1 MATLFTRRF
10 NKYNIP
16 RVINN
21 TKVHKIYRET
31 NKRHENDLFK
41 IYNKELV
48 AFPYEEDKYNELLN
62 IKVNKENRNIADFY
76 FNPNIYINVH
86 NNKIKNLE
94 FSDFDLEN
102 VDKYFLFEKEYLDTY
117 FPEGLAGEIP
127 KDILMHNTDN
137 DNFDI
142 FLNKTNKQNSKTN
155 NESINT
161 SNSLILQNHNFEHLK
176 GVGIL
181 YRKLTHEIINELQIC
196 EKKCKT
202 SNKRESYNL
211 DKYFLSNKK
220 VDAYYDN
227 AKNIINATCINTDEE
242 KTQTSDELK
251 NNIYKSRS
259 ILIDGKRGTGKSC
272 ILNTVVLW
280 AKLRSWIV
288 IFIPDIKKYKFDIN
302 TIVRSNT
309 NLYIQPELSKEF
321 LENILKVNEK
331 YLKEIKIFKDILYNT
346 CLDGTHLLYNKKI
359 YNDIIKKTIEE
370 EISNDNNYS
379 KLNDIEQNMYR
390 QKLYKFYQDNIKIP
404 NILDKFPIPQ
414 NLVELIN
421 IGINNSAYSNLCVYI
436 LFEHLKKQTQFPVL
450 IAVDQFNYNLSVSE
464 YLSINFENTK
474 YNGYIP
480 TYYFTIPKLLLQWNT
495 SKYKRCVKI
504 VSTCWDRENRRNF
517 RPDFLGIN
525 KKEIKTLRNFTLV
538 EFKNYVSHLFNQ
550 NVIYNFDIN
559 KLEYFY
565 MLTGG
570 NGFQARKLLTT
581 LY

>member
-1 MATLFTRRF
+1 MATLITRRF

-31 NKRHENDLFK
+31 NKRHEDDLFK

-137 DNFDI
+137 DNFDL
-142 FLNKTNKQNSKTN
+142 FLNKIKK
-155 NESINT
+155 ESVNT
-161 SNSLILQNHNFEHLK
+161 SNSLIPQKHNFEHLK

-181 YRKLTHEIINELQIC
+181 YRKLTHEIINELRIC
-196 EKKCKT
+196 EQNYKI

-211 DKYFLSNKK
+211 DKYFLNNQN
-220 VDAYYDN
+220 VDVYYDN
-227 AKNIINATCINTDEE
+227 TKNVTNPTYINNDEE
-242 KTQTSDELK
+242 KIQTYDKSK

-346 CLDGTHLLYNKKI
+346 CLDGTHLFYNKKI

-370 EISNDNNYS
+370 EIANDNNYS

-404 NILDKFPIPQ
+404 NILDKFPMPQ

-436 LFEHLKKQTQFPVL
+436 LFEHLKKQTQFPIL

-517 RPDFLGIN
+517 RPDLLGIN
-525 KKEIKTLRNFTLV
+525 KKETKTLRNFTLI

>member
-31 NKRHENDLFK
+31 NKRHEDDLFK

-62 IKVNKENRNIADFY
+62 IKVNKEKRNIADFY

-94 FSDFDLEN
+94 FSDFNLEN

-117 FPEGLAGEIP
+117 FPEGLAGELP

-142 FLNKTNKQNSKTN
+142 FLNKTSKENSKIKNRPNDTFN
-155 NESINT
+155 SSIPQ
-161 SNSLILQNHNFEHLK
+161 IHNFEHLK
-176 GVGIL
+176 GIGIL
-181 YRKLTHEIINELQIC
+181 YRKLTHEIINELRVC
-196 EKKCKT
+196 EKKYKIT
-202 SNKRESYNL
+202 SQRESYNL
-211 DKYFLSNKK
+211 DKYFLGNQND
-220 VDAYYDN
+220 DAYYDN
-227 AKNIINATCINTDEE
+227 AKNDVNTCVN
-242 KTQTSDELK
+242 SDETK
-251 NNIYKSRS
+251 SDIYKSRA

-272 ILNTVVLW
+272 ILNSIVLW

-288 IFIPDIKKYKFDIN
+288 IFVPDIKKYKFDIN

-331 YLKEIKIFKDILYNT
+331 YLKEIKIIKEILYNT

-359 YNDIIKKTIEE
+359 YEDIIKKTIEE
-370 EISNDNNYS
+370 EIANDNNYP
-379 KLNDIEQNMYR
+379 KLNEIEQNMYR

-404 NILDKFPIPQ
+404 NILDKFSIPQ

-436 LFEHLKKQTQFPVL
+436 LFEHLKKQTQFPIL

-504 VSTCWDRENRRNF
+504 VSTCWDREHRRNF
-517 RPDFLGIN
+517 RPDLLGIN
-525 KKEIKTLRNFTLV
+525 KKEIKTLRNFTLI

-550 NVIYNFDIN
+550 NVIYNFDID